1 MNSLAFFIV
10 KPFWLEQLTR
20 GLRGLLLVILLFV
33 SFVSVGQIFR
43 EPVQTGKIPFAGML
57 IIINKDH
64 PFPKCEDFAK
74 LNWDAL
80 RKRHNELKS
89 RAIQSHEVTIIYPG
103 NKKIYLTFDQLKE
116 IACK

>member
-1 MNSLAFFIV
+1 MRMLIV
-10 KPFWLEQLTR
+10 
-20 GLRGLLLVILLFV
+20 LLFV
-33 SFVSVGQIFR
+33 SFASAGQIAR
-43 EPVQTGKIPFAGML
+43 QPGQPDKIPFAGML
-57 IIINKDH
+57 ILVNKEQ

-80 RKRHNELKS
+80 KKKHNELKS
-89 RAIQSHEVTIIYPG
+89 RAIQSHEVTLIYPG